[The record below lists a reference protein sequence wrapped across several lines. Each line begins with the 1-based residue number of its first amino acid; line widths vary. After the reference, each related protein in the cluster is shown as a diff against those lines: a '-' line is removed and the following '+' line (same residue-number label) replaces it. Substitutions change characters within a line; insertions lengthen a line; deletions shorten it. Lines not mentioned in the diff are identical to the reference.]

1 MKFASGL
8 GGLGLSFEWK
18 IKKVDEI
25 KADISNAIA
34 MGPFGSNIKTE
45 NFVARGVPVIRGINL
60 SKGKLYEEEYVYI
73 TEEKADELKSSNA
86 FPGDLVFTHRGTLG
100 QVGIIPFNS
109 KYRRYVVSQSQ
120 MKLTCNTK
128 QVNPLFVYY
137 FFKSNIGQHALLM
150 NTSTTGVPAI
160 SRPVTSLKNIEI
172 PLPALDEQQ
181 RIVDILNALD
191 DKIELNNAI
200 NKNLEEMAQALF
212 KRWFVDFE
220 FPNENGKPYKS
231 SGGEFEESELGL
243 IPKGWNISSLK
254 DISTIMMGQSPKSE
268 YYNTTGEGLPFHQGV
283 SDYGYRFPKHNT
295 FCTNLLRVAKK
306 DSILISVRAPVG
318 RLNIA
323 DRDIVIGRGLGA
335 INSIINC
342 NSYLFYLL
350 KRIFA
355 VEDRHGSGTIFN
367 SITKKEVEEIKVI
380 SPSSTIIHRFEN
392 IVKNIDQQ
400 ISVLSAE
407 CDYLAQIRD
416 TLLPK
421 LMSGEIRVP
430 VDRDHN
436 VSELLMVAESA
447 ATYQS

>member
-1 MKFASGL
+1 M
-8 GGLGLSFEWK
+8 SFEWK

-128 QVNPLFVYY
+128 KVNPLFVYY

-200 NKNLEEMAQALF
+200 NKNLEEMAQAIF

-220 FPNENGKPYKS
+220 FPNENGEPYKS

-243 IPKGWNISSLK
+243 IPRGWKL
-254 DISTIMMGQSPKSE
+254 DCLDG
-268 YYNTTGEGLPFHQGV
+268 
-283 SDYGYRFPKHNT
+283 
-295 FCTNLLRVAKK
+295 
-306 DSILISVRAPVG
+306 
-318 RLNIA
+318 IA
-323 DRDIVIGRGLGA
+323 DYLNGLAMQKYRPDGEQFIPVIKIRELNQGRTNSDSDKASPNIDKKYIVNNGDVLFSWSGTLDIKLWCGGIGGLNQHLFKVTSKNYDKWFYYYWTKHHIERFRRIASDKATTMGHIKRNDLKEA
-335 INSIINC
+335 KVLIPDPNNYQKATDIFKPIVDKMIQLSVE
-342 NSYLFYLL
+342 SFYLE
-350 KRIFA
+350 R
-355 VEDRHGSGTIFN
+355 V
-367 SITKKEVEEIKVI
+367 
-380 SPSSTIIHRFEN
+380 
-392 IVKNIDQQ
+392 
-400 ISVLSAE
+400 
-407 CDYLAQIRD
+407 RD

-430 VDRDHN
+430 VEQDH
-436 VSELLMVAESA
+436 SAPDLPMAAESSA
-447 ATYQS
+447 IYQP

>member
-220 FPNENGKPYKS
+220 FPNENGEPYKS

-243 IPKGWNISSLK
+243 IPKGWK
-254 DISTIMMGQSPKSE
+254 TGCFGDISICYDSKRIPLSKKE
-268 YYNTTGEGLPFHQGV
+268 REVRKKVYPYYGAASLM
-283 SDYGYRFPKHNT
+283 DY
-295 FCTNLLRVAKK
+295 V
-306 DSILISVRAPVG
+306 DQ
-318 RLNIA
+318 
-323 DRDIVIGRGLGA
+323 
-335 INSIINC
+335 
-342 NSYLFYLL
+342 YLFNGVHVLMGEDGTVINDEGYPVLQYVWGKFWVNNHAHVLKGKSDFSEEYIYLLL
-350 KRIFA
+350 KRTNVRHIVTGA
-355 VEDRHGSGTIFN
+355 VQPKINQANMKG
-367 SITKKEVEEIKVI
+367 IKVI
-380 SPSSTIIHRFEN
+380 IPE
-392 IVKNIDQQ
+392 
-400 ISVLSAE
+400 ISVLNQFN
-407 CDYLAQIRD
+407 QIIDGLFELIRKNSDENCSLSNARD

>member
-1 MKFASGL
+1 M
-8 GGLGLSFEWK
+8 SFEGWDEVKLGELIESVSVTHSLNDDKVIFLNTSDILEGKVLHHTYSPVKGLPGQAKKSIKKHDILFSEIRPANKRFAYIDFDADDYVVSTKLMVLRRISGRINNRFLYHILTSREMLDYLQGVAEARSGTFPQITFNELRK
-18 IKKVDEI
+18 IKISLPPYDE
-25 KADISNAIA
+25 
-34 MGPFGSNIKTE
+34 
-45 NFVARGVPVIRGINL
+45 
-60 SKGKLYEEEYVYI
+60 
-73 TEEKADELKSSNA
+73 
-86 FPGDLVFTHRGTLG
+86 
-100 QVGIIPFNS
+100 QVGI
-109 KYRRYVVSQSQ
+109 
-120 MKLTCNTK
+120 CN
-128 QVNPLFVYY
+128 V
-137 FFKSNIGQHALLM
+137 
-150 NTSTTGVPAI
+150 
-160 SRPVTSLKNIEI
+160 IESI
-172 PLPALDEQQ
+172 QG
-181 RIVDILNALD
+181 
-191 DKIELNNAI
+191 KIDLNNAI
-200 NKNLEEMAQALF
+200 NNNLEEMAQALF

-430 VDRDHN
+430 VEQDHN
-436 VSELLMVAESA
+436 DPDLPMVAESSVI
-447 ATYQS
+447 YQP